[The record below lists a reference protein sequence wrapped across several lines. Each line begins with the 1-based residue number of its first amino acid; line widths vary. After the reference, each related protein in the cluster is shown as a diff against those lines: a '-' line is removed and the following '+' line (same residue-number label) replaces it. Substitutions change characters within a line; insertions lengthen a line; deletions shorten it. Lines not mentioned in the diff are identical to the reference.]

1 MMEDQRLVTPTDM
14 GRDINE
20 HRSKRHVILTRFLRN
35 ILVGVGIA
43 ILLTCIEGV
52 FWIFN
57 PLHLFGSGSS
67 HNLST
72 LLSNLAHTPLL
83 MLFLLLQVI
92 TVCALMFF
100 IDKPLALRRYVR
112 DVQKAQERYR
122 ALYTPLTSWSAIY
135 ETSLTCYQDAPDL
148 STPGKA
154 QHISMLELAQ
164 ELVGSSRVVR
174 SHQLILGAPGAGK
187 SVMLYFYWF
196 TALRRSRSIILGRD
210 KIPIYVPMHRYNLY
224 LDTHSTGAS
233 GEELVLGTQSLLD
246 FLYSS
251 DLVGMNH
258 LRPFLHRLVAKGNI
272 LFLCDGLNEI
282 DEKYRSA
289 VNVEFAEMMG
299 QNRNQFIL
307 TCREVDFQ
315 EQQLGQAV
323 KENLVV
329 RVYIDPLDE
338 KPERSFIER
347 YIKEQGTGKKWRH
360 TAGQVMEVINHSR
373 LRDHCANPF

>member
-20 HRSKRHVILTRFLRN
+20 HPSKRRVILTRFLRN
-35 ILVGVGIA
+35 ILVCVGIA
-43 ILLTCIEGV
+43 ILLTCIESV

-67 HNLST
+67 RNMST
-72 LLSNLAHTPLL
+72 LLSNLAHAPLL
-83 MLFLLLQVI
+83 WLLLLLQVI
-92 TVCALMFF
+92 VVCALLLF
-100 IDKPLALRRYVR
+100 IDKPLALRRYIR
-112 DVQKAQERYR
+112 DAQKAQERYR

-148 STPGKA
+148 STPGKV
-154 QHISMLELAQ
+154 QYNSMLELAQ
-164 ELVGSSRVVR
+164 ELVDSSRVVR

-196 TALRRSRSIILGRD
+196 TALRRSRSIIFGRD

-258 LRPFLHRLVAKGNI
+258 LRPFLHRLLAQGNI

-299 QNRNQFIL
+299 QNQNQLVL

-315 EQQLGQAV
+315 QQPQLAQAV
-323 KENLVV
+323 IENLVV
-329 RVYIDPLDE
+329 RVYINPLDE
-338 KPERSFIER
+338 KHE
-347 YIKEQGTGKKWRH
+347 
-360 TAGQVMEVINHSR
+360 
-373 LRDHCANPF
+373 

>member
-20 HRSKRHVILTRFLRN
+20 HRSKRRVILTRFLRN
-35 ILVGVGIA
+35 VLVGVGIA
-43 ILLTCIEGV
+43 ILLICIEGV

-57 PLHLFGSGSS
+57 PLHLFGSDSS

-83 MLFLLLQVI
+83 MLLLLLQVI

-100 IDKPLALRRYVR
+100 IDKPLALRRYIR

-122 ALYTPLTSWSAIY
+122 ALYTPLTYWSAIY

-174 SHQLILGAPGAGK
+174 SHQLLLGAPGAGK

-196 TALRRSRSIILGRD
+196 TALRRSRSIIFGSD
-210 KIPIYVPMHRYNLY
+210 KIPIYVPMHGYNLY
-224 LDTHSTGAS
+224 LDTYSTRTSS
-233 GEELVLGTQSLLD
+233 GELVLGTQSLLD

-258 LRPFLHRLVAKGNI
+258 LRPFLHRLVAQGNI

-289 VNVEFAEMMG
+289 VDVEFAEMMG

-347 YIKEQGTGKKWRH
+347 YIKEQGTG
-360 TAGQVMEVINHSR
+360 
-373 LRDHCANPF
+373 